1 MASRKRPEPPERDR
15 TRDELLDETL
25 ALVSHELRT
34 PLTVISGAARVLE
47 RHPDIAGHPD
57 LVPVVDDLRL
67 ATGRMTRIVENML
80 LLSRLNGEPA
90 ETEPVLVREAV
101 AGAVNAHRRDFSDA
115 AVRVLG
121 EQHPGLTVMAIPAW
135 LHLVLLNLLNNAHQY
150 GDGTDPT
157 VVSWSAD
164 GDLAS
169 ISVCNAGEAIDGDEY
184 ERWFEPFYRGSTAP
198 DLAPGAGLGLA
209 VVRRLVQ
216 AQDGQVTAE
225 AWAPTPGTQVIVQ
238 LPVDGDH

>member
-1 MASRKRPEPPERDR
+1 MTSRRRPEPPDRDR

-34 PLTVISGAARVLE
+34 PLTVISGAARVLG
-47 RHPDIAGHPD
+47 RHPDIASHPD

-67 ATGRMTRIVENML
+67 ATGRMSRIVENML

-101 AGAVNAHRRDFSDA
+101 AGAVNAHRRDFPDA

-121 EQHPGLTVMAIPAW
+121 DHHPGLTVMAIPAW

-150 GDGTDPT
+150 GDGADPT

-169 ISVCNAGEAIDGDEY
+169 ISVCNAGEVTASEEY
-184 ERWFEPFYRGSTAP
+184 ERWFEPFYRGGQVPA
-198 DLAPGAGLGLA
+198 LVPGAGLGLA

-216 AQDGQVTAE
+216 AQDGAVMAE
-225 AWAPTPGTQVIVQ
+225 PWAPTTGTRVTVT
-238 LPVDGDH
+238 LPVESDN